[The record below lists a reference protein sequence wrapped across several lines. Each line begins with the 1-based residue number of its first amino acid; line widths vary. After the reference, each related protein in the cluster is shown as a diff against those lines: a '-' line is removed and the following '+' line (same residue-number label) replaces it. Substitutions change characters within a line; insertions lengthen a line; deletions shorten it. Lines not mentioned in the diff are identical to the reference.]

1 MFTNK
6 LTFNGDLWVLGS
18 RWSWSRLVHVG
29 TDLLL
34 LFGSLQ
40 FLLVVR
46 LLLSMQL
53 LLDLER
59 SAASIRRHCFKQ
71 KTLCEQKAQL
81 NIYNKIVRF
90 ATYTSLLLDLSEWVV
105 LSPAVC

>member
-18 RWSWSRLVHVG
+18 RWSWSRLVLVG
-29 TDLLL
+29 TELLF

-59 SAASIRRHCFKQ
+59 SAAMWRDVRSKTRDSHVSIQ
-71 KTLCEQKAQL
+71 MYL
-81 NIYNKIVRF
+81 Y
-90 ATYTSLLLDLSEWVV
+90 
-105 LSPAVC
+105 

>member
-1 MFTNK
+1 MFT
-6 LTFNGDLWVLGS
+6 LTTFNGSLWVLGS
-18 RWSWSRLVHVG
+18 RWSWSRLVLVG

-59 SAASIRRHCFKQ
+59 SAASIRRHWRAGVGF
-71 KTLCEQKAQL
+71 
-81 NIYNKIVRF
+81 
-90 ATYTSLLLDLSEWVV
+90 LDSEGEN
-105 LSPAVC
+105 PRQ